1 MAKSRAD
8 QHKRA
13 VSVRE
18 AAYCIRP
25 AAYLPVDPLD
35 TVIAPNPEPVLVR
48 KIRVGQGFLNSACEG
63 VCCRFQFSISHFL
76 CNFLRF
82 PEAGF
87 LILLSE
93 DCFQP
98 AAHFTPAIP
107 GNVAKYISHEMDHA
121 ALVPGIRKSLT
132 D

>member
-35 TVIAPNPEPVLVR
+35 TVIAPNPKPMLVR
-48 KIRVGQGFLNSACEG
+48 KIRIGQSLFNSACEG
-63 VCCRFQFSISHFL
+63 VRCRSQFGVSHFL

-82 PEAGF
+82 FEAGF
-87 LILLSE
+87 LIFLSK

-98 AAHFTPAIP
+98 TAYFTSAIP
-107 GNVAKYISHEMDHA
+107 GNVAKDIPHEMDHA
-121 ALVPGIRKSLT
+121 ALILCIRKSLT